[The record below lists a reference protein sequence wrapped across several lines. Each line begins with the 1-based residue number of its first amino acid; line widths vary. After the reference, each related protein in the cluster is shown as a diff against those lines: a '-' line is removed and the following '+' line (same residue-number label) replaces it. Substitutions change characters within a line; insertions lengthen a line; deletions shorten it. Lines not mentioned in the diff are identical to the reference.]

1 MVRDYESTILKELD
15 LKLEASNT
23 NLTRKNFLG
32 SKNYIPEVYWDL
44 TTSKVMVLE
53 KIDGIP
59 CTDIAEMDKYGI
71 NKELEN
77 GVMIFLNQ
85 VLEIIFMP
93 ICIPEIFL
101 YQKILV
107 FRVYSY

>member
-15 LKLEASNT
+15 LRLEASNT

-32 SKNYIPEVYWDL
+32 SKELYIPEVYWDL

-59 CTDIAEMDKYGI
+59 
-71 NKELEN
+71 
-77 GVMIFLNQ
+77 V
-85 VLEIIFMP
+85 
-93 ICIPEIFL
+93 
-101 YQKILV
+101 
-107 FRVYSY
+107 SYTHLTLPTKRIV